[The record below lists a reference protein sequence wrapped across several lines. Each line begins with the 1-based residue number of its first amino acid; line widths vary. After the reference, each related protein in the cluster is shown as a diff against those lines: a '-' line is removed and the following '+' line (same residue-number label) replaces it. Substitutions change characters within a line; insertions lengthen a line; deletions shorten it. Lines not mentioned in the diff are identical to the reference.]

1 MSAYEVFQSYRKG
14 WRDGACARP
23 QDPKFIQHK
32 TRPDLKD
39 QYLRG
44 HYDGY
49 VAYKLAMNAE
59 MDRTGYKP
67 SILREEANAR
77 S

>member
-1 MSAYEVFQSYRKG
+1 MSTFEVFHSYRKG

-23 QDPKFIQHK
+23 PDPKFVEHK
-32 TRPDLKD
+32 TRPDLKE
-39 QYLRG
+39 QYKRG

-49 VAYKLAMNAE
+49 VAYKLAMNTE
-59 MDRTGYKP
+59 MNRTGYKP
-67 SILREEANAR
+67 SILREEPHAA